1 MRLKGELGPLER
13 AVMDVIWAG
22 QRDVT
27 VRDVLETRAAKGLA
41 YTTVMTILDRL
52 WKKGYLSR
60 RQRGR
65 AYSYRA
71 RIDREAY
78 LESLMDEVF
87 ASASDRREVLLG
99 FVKGASDDE
108 LAELRRVLRSVER
121 DRRGR
126 TRS

>member
-22 QRDVT
+22 EGDVT
-27 VRDVLETRAAKGLA
+27 VRDVLDTRAAKGLA

-60 RQRGR
+60 RRRGR
-65 AYSYRA
+65 AYAYRA
-71 RIDREAY
+71 RIDRETY

-99 FVKGASDDE
+99 FVKGATDDE

-126 TRS
+126 PRG

>member
-22 QRDVT
+22 EQDVT

-41 YTTVMTILDRL
+41 YTTVLTVLDRL
-52 WKKGYLSR
+52 WKKGYLTR
-60 RQRGR
+60 RRRGR
-65 AYSYRA
+65 AFAYRA
-71 RIDREAY
+71 RIDRESHLA
-78 LESLMDEVF
+78 SLMDEVF
-87 ASASDRREVLLG
+87 ATASDRREVLLG
-99 FVKGASDDE
+99 FVKSAKDDD

>member
-22 QRDVT
+22 EVDVT
-27 VRDVLETRAAKGLA
+27 VRDVLNTRAAKGLA

-60 RQRGR
+60 RRRGR
-65 AYSYRA
+65 AFAYRA
-71 RIDREAY
+71 RIDRETY
-78 LESLMDEVF
+78 LESLMEEVF
-87 ASASDRREVLLG
+87 ANASDRREVLLG
-99 FVKGASDDE
+99 FVKGATDDE

-126 TRS
+126 PR

>member
-22 QRDVT
+22 EGDVT
-27 VRDVLETRAAKGLA
+27 VRDVLDTRAAKGLA

-60 RQRGR
+60 RRRGR
-65 AYSYRA
+65 AYAYRA
-71 RIDREAY
+71 RIDRETY

-99 FVKGASDDE
+99 FVKGATDDE

-126 TRS
+126 PR

>member
-1 MRLKGELGPLER
+1 MRLKGELGPLEK

-60 RQRGR
+60 RRRGR
-65 AYSYRA
+65 AYAYRA
-71 RIDREAY
+71 RIDRETY